1 MFDTLSRWLV
11 CTLVC
16 SSPAATAQAQVA
28 ASAQAVSPAAR
39 PDPLDAKAVVPAPH
53 YRSAF
58 ARCRAFGDD
67 KPVSWREANEAVA
80 RIGGWRVYAREAQQ
94 PGAQAPGAAAPAS
107 AASPASPTSPPAPTS
122 SGPGGTRPMPPGHGG
137 HGGHEAP

>member
-1 MFDTLSRWLV
+1 MSDTLSRWLV

-16 SSPAATAQAQVA
+16 SSAAAAQAQDA
-28 ASAQAVSPAAR
+28 ASAHATRPAAR

-58 ARCRAFGDD
+58 ARFRAFGDD
-67 KPVSWREANEAVA
+67 NPVSWREANEAVA

-94 PGAQAPGAAAPAS
+94 PGAQPSGAAAP
-107 AASPASPTSPPAPTS
+107 ASPASPTSPPAPTS
-122 SGPGGTRPMPPGHGG
+122 SGPGSPGGTRPMPPGHGG
-137 HGGHEAP
+137 HEAP